1 MSIFL
6 NRSFLKMSFLQ
17 TNALIPHAAV
27 SENNEFLRIGFLSK
41 HIAIEGPSR
50 AASLDFCDHKD
61 LGHRE
66 IGK

>member
-17 TNALIPHAAV
+17 TNALIPHATTA
-27 SENNEFLRIGFLSK
+27 ENNEFSRIGFLSK

-66 IGK
+66 LGK